1 MVEGYLWSAIRC
13 CWENGSSQLGHIGRG
28 KLTILFLCRCV
39 PCPITAENQ
48 AFGHKPPPAG
58 ASAVGLVIGRQTC
71 LSAGTKNDREKTQS
85 WERQVQSVSGFLP
98 DLIMPDHPGK
108 FKWQALI

>member
-1 MVEGYLWSAIRC
+1 
-13 CWENGSSQLGHIGRG
+13 
-28 KLTILFLCRCV
+28 
-39 PCPITAENQ
+39 
-48 AFGHKPPPAG
+48 
-58 ASAVGLVIGRQTC
+58 LVIGRQTC